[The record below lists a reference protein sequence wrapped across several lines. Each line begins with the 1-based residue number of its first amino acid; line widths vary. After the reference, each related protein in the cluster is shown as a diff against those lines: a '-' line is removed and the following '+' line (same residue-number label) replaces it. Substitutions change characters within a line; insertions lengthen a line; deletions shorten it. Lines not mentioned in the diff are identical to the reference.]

1 MQTKSFNSNRLRIAL
16 GTIALVLLAIPAD
29 AGADQTHSFAP
40 VCAARDLEVVNLIEQ
55 HGQAQDMASERVANA
70 TMTMMQAREAC
81 AAGRTDEA
89 LAVYDGIIGS
99 LNPMLSHR
107 QQ

>member
-1 MQTKSFNSNRLRIAL
+1 MHAKSFSNNRLGIAL
-16 GTIALVLLAIPAD
+16 GAIALVLLALPAE
-29 AGADQTHSFAP
+29 AGADQTYSFAP

-99 LNPMLSHR
+99 LGPMLSQR
-107 QQ
+107 QR